1 MLKKILFTTVLFSLF
16 LFTANA
22 QIKIGENSV
31 LTGSLQTDNLVED
44 KLMDNT
50 YLDLNFTSNHI
61 QAGMRLEYL
70 QYPLPGYEEDFAGY
84 GLGNIFVTGKFKKL
98 EVTVGSV
105 YDQFG
110 SGLVFR
116 TYEEK
121 SMGIDNSLMGGRI
134 KFQPYKGVSLKA
146 LGGKQRR
153 YFKFNEGY
161 VLGGDIELNIEEWI
175 KKLQE
180 NNVYW
185 SWGGSF
191 VSKNEPDEKFEIASL
206 YNAETGMFQ
215 HQFLNE
221 PQSVG
226 AFDFRTRLQ
235 KDHVSVLAEYA
246 YKFNDPSATNGR
258 IFHPGN
264 AALLSVSYSK
274 KGITALIQ
282 AKRSDNMSFRSNRKE
297 QGISSFINHLPAFTQ
312 QHTYALPAIY
322 PYATQPDGEWAFQ
335 SEFSYQFKKNTALGG
350 KYGTTFRLNASHIR
364 AIDKVENP
372 NSGYQGYTKND
383 YTSSFFK
390 FGKEVYYQDINIDMD
405 KKINNSFK
413 LNVMYMN
420 QRYNPKVAG
429 HDNENTIVSN
439 IFVVE
444 GKYHISKKTTLRA
457 EAQYLYASKYEG
469 DPDDDPNKRSNQGDW
484 VFGLAELSLAPAWM
498 FAVQDMYNTGA
509 TKQHYYMVSGVYTY
523 KSHRIQL
530 GYGRTREGFD
540 CSGGV
545 CRFVPETKGLRINY
559 NFQF

>member
-1 MLKKILFTTVLFSLF
+1 MFRKILFTTVLFSLF

-70 QYPLPGYEEDFAGY
+70 QYPLPGYESEFKGY

-110 SGLVFR
+110 SGLIFR

-161 VLGGDIELNIEEWI
+161 VLGGDVELNIEEWI

-191 VSKNEPDEKFEIASL
+191 VSKNEKQEYRISEIIPDIIPDMPIDSFSVYR
-206 YNAETGMFQ
+206 YNFPE
-215 HQFLNE
+215 N
-221 PQSVG
+221 VG
-226 AFDFRTRLQ
+226 AFDFRTHFQ
-235 KDHVSVLAEYA
+235 KDNVNVLLEYA
-246 YKFNDPSATNGR
+246 IKSQDPSFNNNYTYKR
-258 IFHPGN
+258 GN
-264 AALLSVSYSK
+264 ASLMSVSYSK
-274 KGITALIQ
+274 KGLTALIQ
-282 AKRSDNMSFRSNRKE
+282 AKRSENMSFRSKRS
-297 QGISSFINHLPAFTQ
+297 QDGISSFINHLPSFTTQ
-312 QHTYALPAIY
+312 QTYALAALY
-322 PYATQPDGEWAFQ
+322 PYATQPMGEWAFQ
-335 SEFSYQFKKNTALGG
+335 GDFSYTFKRKTVLGG
-350 KYGTTFRLNASHIR
+350 KYGTLLRLNVSHIR
-364 AIDKVENP
+364 AVDTC
-372 NSGYQGYTKND
+372 SY
-383 YTSSFFK
+383 FK
-390 FGKEVYYQDINIDMD
+390 MGETLYYQDINLNID
-405 KKINNSFK
+405 KKISNRFK
-413 LNVMYMN
+413 LNGMYMF
-420 QRYNPKVAG
+420 QKYNPRVIVG
-429 HDNENTIVSN
+429 HDEDLITSH
-439 IFVVE
+439 IFVAE
-444 GKYHISKKTTLRA
+444 GKYTINNKLTLRS
-457 EAQYLYASKYEG
+457 ELQYLHASEYAGSEEVEPG
-469 DPDDDPNKRSNQGDW
+469 DRSNQGDW
-484 VFGLAELSLAPAWM
+484 VFGLVELSVAPSLM
-498 FAVQDMYNTGA
+498 FAVQDNYNLGV
-509 TKQHYYMVSGVYTY
+509 TKEHYYMASVVYTK
-523 KSHRIQL
+523 KSHRLQL
-530 GYGRTREGFD
+530 GFGKTRAGFD

-545 CRFVPETKGLRINY
+545 CRFVPATKGLRLSYNY
-559 NFQF
+559 QF